1 MVFSSTVFLFIFLP
15 VSYLIYLAVPGVKAK
30 NIWLIIIS
38 LLFYAFGEPV
48 TVFLMIGSV
57 LANYIFARM
66 IAHVKNYKKLWLV
79 LSVIFNIGILCVFKY
94 AGFFVETINAVLP
107 VDLPVPH
114 IRLPIGISFF
124 TFQILSYVIDVYKD
138 NSVVQKNFL
147 NVLLYISLFPQLIAG
162 PIVKYYDI
170 ARQIDNRKLTV
181 DDTAYGI
188 RRFIIGLSKKVLIA
202 NTVGAVSDA
211 MFALQT
217 ADMSALTCWLGGIAY
232 TLQIYYDFSG
242 YSDMAIGLGHMLGF
256 SFKENFN
263 YPYTADSM
271 QDFWRRWHIS
281 LSSWFKEY
289 LYIPLGGNRKGKLRT
304 ALNKIAVFFFTGLWH
319 GANMTFVVWGLAHGL
334 FLMLESYK
342 IIPLKK
348 IKFRPVKRI
357 YTLLVVCI
365 TFVIFRAENLSKA
378 GIFISKMFTGFSVT
392 TASLAAFTQQFSVF
406 FVVILILAVIFSAP
420 AVQLVEKKLSA
431 GKKGAAAI
439 EYGSYA
445 VSLVMLVMCIVSLAS
460 STFNP
465 FIYLQF

>member
-66 IAHVKNYKKLWLV
+66 IAHVKNHKKLWLV

-304 ALNKIAVFFFTGLWH
+304 ALNKITVFFFTGLWH

-342 IIPLKK
+342 IIPLEK